1 MFSVTTRKLPSILLR
16 NKSLQLT
23 NLSVRSLAVV
33 PFKLADIGEGIAEVE
48 LMKWFVKAGDK
59 VKSFDRICEVQSDKA
74 TVEITSR
81 YDGVIATVHHEEGSI
96 VKVGSTLVDIETAA
110 AANTGKLVNDQKEKE
125 LPATS
130 HYKPQSPSLTATT
143 NQETSHHRSG
153 HKILTT
159 PAVRKIAKENH
170 IDLAQVTATGPKGRI
185 TKEDVLVYL
194 QGGRSVAGSSTAVKS
209 HAPVASQQT
218 KTPPVPSV
226 KPAST
231 SSPSALAMDQK
242 VPIRGV
248 QRMMVK
254 SMTAALQVQ
263 HLTYCEE
270 ISFDKL
276 KKLRNDLKVQAAARG
291 VKLSYMPIMIKA
303 TSMALL
309 QFPMLNATVNAEVT
323 EMTYHANHNIGI
335 AMDTPRGL
343 VVPVLKQVQNK
354 SILEIAA
361 DLGQLQEAA
370 MNGAITEAQLSG
382 GTFSLSNIGSVGGTY
397 AVPVLVV
404 PQVIIGAFGRLQ
416 MLPRYVDKDGNPA
429 SNELIESGKAE
440 VKPSTLMNVS
450 WSADHRVIDG
460 ATVAKFSNLWK
471 YYLENPHAMLSELR

>member
-1 MFSVTTRKLPSILLR
+1 
-16 NKSLQLT
+16 
-23 NLSVRSLAVV
+23 
-33 PFKLADIGEGIAEVE
+33 
-48 LMKWFVKAGDK
+48 
-59 VKSFDRICEVQSDKA
+59 
-74 TVEITSR
+74 
-81 YDGVIATVHHEEGSI
+81 
-96 VKVGSTLVDIETAA
+96 
-110 AANTGKLVNDQKEKE
+110 
-125 LPATS
+125 
-130 HYKPQSPSLTATT
+130 
-143 NQETSHHRSG
+143 
-153 HKILTT
+153 
-159 PAVRKIAKENH
+159 
-170 IDLAQVTATGPKGRI
+170 
-185 TKEDVLVYL
+185 
-194 QGGRSVAGSSTAVKS
+194 
-209 HAPVASQQT
+209 
-218 KTPPVPSV
+218 
-226 KPAST
+226 
-231 SSPSALAMDQK
+231 
-242 VPIRGV
+242 
-248 QRMMVK
+248 MMVK

-370 MNGAITEAQLSG
+370 MNGTITEAQLSG